1 MAKHIRS
8 SPLSQGRKATSWLCL
23 LGLMVQVAYNK
34 PNVCLRLQVMRE
46 MFINR
51 KCHQQSSKELSLNY
65 TGNLPSKSQSHVL
78 ITRTSLTASLCYIK
92 GNKAPYFYIHTVTSV
107 N

>member
-8 SPLSQGRKATSWLCL
+8 SALSQGRKVPPVGYAFWVSWL
-23 LGLMVQVAYNK
+23 QVAYNK
-34 PNVCLRLQVMRE
+34 PNVCLRLQVVRE

-65 TGNLPSKSQSHVL
+65 MGNLPSKSQSHVL

-92 GNKAPYFYIHTVTSV
+92 GNKAPYF
-107 N
+107 